1 MPHLNLFESDAFSLM
16 SLTAAIN
23 EAPHKPGLLGALGLF
38 EEEGISTTHFDVE
51 VEKST
56 FMLVPAQPRGAPGQP
71 KGGNARSLIAFR
83 TTHLP
88 QRSTILA
95 DSVQNVRAF
104 GSENELE
111 GIETVRN
118 QRLAKMRGDLDRKS
132 TRLNSSHVKIS
143 YAVFCLKKKIKYHI
157 GGCHLTLEC
166 NGNCIALAYRCY
178 AKHLEQRNCHV
189 DIQTSIDVDCDLSLN
204 SLRQSWR

>member
-118 QRLAKMRGDLDRKS
+118 QRLAKMRGDLDVTMEWQRIGALKGQILDADGS
-132 TRLNSSHVKIS
+132 TL
-143 YAVFCLKKKIKYHI
+143 L
-157 GGCHLTLEC
+157 
-166 NGNCIALAYRCY
+166 
-178 AKHLEQRNCHV
+178 
-189 DIQTSIDVDCDLSLN
+189 DLFTTFGVAQN
-204 SLRQSWR
+204 T